1 MEGSKERSVIFSLS
15 KVKSFGPA
23 LRRKSQSCKYDET
36 KAGITTCYIWHC
48 DFDPSPGLK
57 EIGFH
62 SWAFRFIIF
71 ESKFTPPHTPT
82 LFCEKKKVSGLKH
95 CSGVPRDPFVS
106 YSLSEVGGG
115 GRMSTFAASSFFFLY
130 SFLFER
136 HILLL
141 SYFCI
146 ILLSYPIV
154 INRWGLG

>member
-82 LFCEKKKVSGLKH
+82 LFCEKKKSQWLKTLLWGPQRSI
-95 CSGVPRDPFVS
+95 CVLLTLWVGS
-106 YSLSEVGGG
+106 GGG
-115 GRMSTFAASSFFFLY
+115 AYEHICSFIFFFSLFIFIWKTHITIIVLLY
-130 SFLFER
+130 N
-136 HILLL
+136 IVVL
-141 SYFCI
+141 SYCH
-146 ILLSYPIV
+146 
-154 INRWGLG
+154 

>member
-71 ESKFTPPHTPT
+71 ESKFTPHTPT

-106 YSLSEVGGG
+106 YSLSEWGGAYEHIC
-115 GRMSTFAASSFFFLY
+115 SFIFFFSLFIFIWKTHITIIVLLY
-130 SFLFER
+130 NMVV
-136 HILLL
+136 L
-141 SYFCI
+141 SYCH
-146 ILLSYPIV
+146 
-154 INRWGLG
+154 

>member
-1 MEGSKERSVIFSLS
+1 M
-15 KVKSFGPA
+15 KSFGPA

-71 ESKFTPPHTPT
+71 ESKFTPPPPHPI
-82 LFCEKKKVSGLKH
+82 LWKKKSQWLKTLLWGPQRSI
-95 CSGVPRDPFVS
+95 CV
-106 YSLSEVGGG
+106 LLTLWVGGG
-115 GRMSTFAASSFFFLY
+115 GVWAHLQLHLFFFLY

>member
-71 ESKFTPPHTPT
+71 ESKFTPPPHTPT
-82 LFCEKKKVSGLKH
+82 LFCEKKKSQWLKTLLWGPQRSI
-95 CSGVPRDPFVS
+95 CVLLTLWVGS
-106 YSLSEVGGG
+106 GGG
-115 GRMSTFAASSFFFLY
+115 GVWAHLQLHLFFFSIHFYLKDTY
-130 SFLFER
+130 YYYRTS
-136 HILLL
+136 
-141 SYFCI
+141 
-146 ILLSYPIV
+146 V
-154 INRWGLG
+154 